1 MNNRFTVVT
10 GSVPSGPASD
20 QVLRLT
26 LRDTINMALRYDLGA
41 IESGQNAQIAR
52 GQRLLALSV
61 TVEYRVDLD
70 RRSHSLDAIHEYQR
84 VRRRDGATQWGV
96 FYDAEIPGR
105 YLDSFLVD
113 SWAEHQRQHDR
124 FIVADRK
131 LEDRVSQYVLEP
143 PKIRH
148 FIYAERESSF
158 R

>member
-1 MNNRFTVVT
+1 MPTLFAE
-10 GSVPSGPASD
+10 PAPDQGP
-20 QVLRLT
+20 VL
-26 LRDTINMALRYDLGA
+26 
-41 IESGQNAQIAR
+41 
-52 GQRLLALSV
+52 V
-61 TVEYRVDLD
+61 TVEYRVALD
-70 RRSHSLDAIHEYQR
+70 RRSHFLDAIHEYQR

-96 FYDAEIPGR
+96 FSDAEIPGR
-105 YLDSFLVD
+105 YLESFLVD

>member
-1 MNNRFTVVT
+1 MPTLFAE
-10 GSVPSGPASD
+10 PAPDQGP
-20 QVLRLT
+20 VL
-26 LRDTINMALRYDLGA
+26 
-41 IESGQNAQIAR
+41 
-52 GQRLLALSV
+52 V

-70 RRSHSLDAIHEYQR
+70 RSSHFLDAIHEYQR

-105 YLDSFLVD
+105 YLESFLVD

-124 FIVADRK
+124 FTVADRK